1 MATFP
6 TIKEMEESIKK
17 ILDELEEND
26 PEARKSVSG
35 YINKIV
41 LLGKQGLP
49 YDKVWDEF
57 EQKHPEIAHAFN
69 VGWLGIS
76 TKRMYR

>member
-1 MATFP
+1 MATVP
-6 TIKEMEESIKK
+6 TIKEMEDSVKK
-17 ILDELEEND
+17 ILDDLEEND
-26 PEARKSVSG
+26 PEARKSV
-35 YINKIV
+35 KKFVDRMV

-49 YDKVWDEF
+49 YNKVWDEF
-57 EQKHPEIAHAFN
+57 EQKHPEIANAFN